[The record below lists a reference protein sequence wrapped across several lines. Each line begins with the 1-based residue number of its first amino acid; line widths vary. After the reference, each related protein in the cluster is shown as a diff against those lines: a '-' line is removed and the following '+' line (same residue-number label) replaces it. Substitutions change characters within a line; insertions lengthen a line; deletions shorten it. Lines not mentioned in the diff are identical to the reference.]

1 MANFFSSMPPSSR
14 KAFAYGVV
22 GSLILIVVWGQVI
35 VGAPDGSVIKPVGE
49 ALVTLVVLSLSGLGC
64 LIIGV
69 RQLFSAETRHLGVL
83 SVIYGSLPFITITL
97 IFWWMGAVKN
107 LEFA

>member
-1 MANFFSSMPPSSR
+1 MPASSR

-22 GSLILIVVWGQVI
+22 GSIILIIVWGQVI
-35 VGAPDGSVIKPVGE
+35 IGAPDGGLIKPVGE
-49 ALVTLVVLSLSGLGC
+49 ALVTLVVLALSGIGC
-64 LIIGV
+64 LVIGV
-69 RQLFSAETRHLGVL
+69 RQLFHAENRTLAIW
-83 SVIYGSLPFITITL
+83 SVIYGALPFITMTL

>member
-1 MANFFSSMPPSSR
+1 MAKVFSNMPAGSR
-14 KAFAYGVV
+14 KAFAYGVG
-22 GSLILIVVWGQVI
+22 GSLILIIVWGQVI
-35 VGAPDGSVIKPVGE
+35 MGAPDSGLIKPVGE
-49 ALVTLVVLSLSGLGC
+49 ALVTLVVLALSGLGC

-69 RQLFSAETRHLGVL
+69 RQLFSAETRSLAIW
-83 SVIYGSLPFITITL
+83 SVIYGCLPFITMTA